1 MNTRITISALLLV
14 FTAITVSAGENE
26 PLPSANAVVVAMLQH
41 DAQRRS
47 LATGYLGMR
56 RYVLENERMHKQ
68 AELLAKVESE
78 SDGTKHFE
86 VVEADGWKA
95 AEKHVFRKM
104 LESEAEAS
112 SPQVR
117 ATTQVC
123 PENYDFTI
131 IGRDVV
137 EGRPAYALD
146 VTPKRHEERL
156 FAGRIWIDAQDYA
169 LVKVEGKPAKNPSFW
184 TRSIHFTHTY
194 RKSGPF
200 WYPVSTESVTEVRI
214 FGTTKVTINYF
225 DYSPKPLR
233 NSETASV
240 RLQSGQSQ

>member
-1 MNTRITISALLLV
+1 MKTRITIAALLVV
-14 FTAITVSAGENE
+14 FTAISLSAGENE
-26 PLPSANAVVVAMLQH
+26 PLPSANAVVATMLQH
-41 DAQRRS
+41 DAQRRT
-47 LATGYLGMR
+47 LATGYQGMR
-56 RYVLENERMHKQ
+56 RYILENERMHKQ
-68 AELLAKVESE
+68 AELLARVESGT
-78 SDGTKHFE
+78 DGTKHFE

-131 IGRDVV
+131 VDRELVD
-137 EGRPAYALD
+137 GRPAYALD

-184 TRSIHFTHTY
+184 IRSVHFTHTY
-194 RKSGPF
+194 HKSGPF

-225 DYSPKPLR
+225 DYSPKPLQ

>member
-1 MNTRITISALLLV
+1 MNTRNIIAALLLV
-14 FTAITVSAGENE
+14 FTAIALSAGENE
-26 PLPSANAVVVAMLQH
+26 PLPSANAVVAAMLQH
-41 DAQRRS
+41 DAQRRT
-47 LATGYLGMR
+47 LTTGYQGMR

-68 AELLAKVESE
+68 AELLARVESG

-86 VVEADGWKA
+86 VVETDGWKA

-112 SPQVR
+112 SPEVR

-123 PENYDFTI
+123 PQNYDFQMVD
-131 IGRDVV
+131 RELVD
-137 EGRPAYALD
+137 GRPAYALD

-184 TRSIHFTHTY
+184 TKSIHFNHVY
-194 RKSGPF
+194 RKSGPL
-200 WYPVSTESVTEVRI
+200 WYPVSTESVTDVRI

-225 DYSPKPLR
+225 DYSPKPLQ

-240 RLQSGQSQ
+240 RLQAGQRQ